1 MRKSEE
7 KDNAEDAKKS
17 REEHGD
23 FVIRGGNHKWNLRRH
38 SASRYRGDAMR
49 VGSEIQHLLKR
60 KRSSR

>member
-1 MRKSEE
+1 MRKSGE

-23 FVIRGGNHKWNLRRH
+23 FVIRGGNHKWNLRRY